1 MLGREASMSTTWFEN
16 RSVFPAVPGDGDESG
31 YRSRDRGEPGL
42 LEMLSLSG
50 WRWLALEPL
59 GLLAAIAALRHWFFG
74 DAELTGILHPY
85 GLVVLLASSQYGVTG
100 GMIATVAAA
109 LAYLF
114 ELSPPSAV
122 QDFYAYAGMV
132 AVQPTAW
139 LATALVLGG
148 LRSLQIYQ
156 AAELAH
162 HLAACRRRANDLA
175 DGLERA
181 ATEIDA
187 LERRIASDMS
197 SVAALSRGFSKI
209 DLSDRRAAAVS
220 FGELFR
226 AGTGTTTFTI
236 YLKNPDRYVPVLA
249 LEDDVSRPVQALE
262 ALCPAAIDAM
272 IKESA
277 CADAVAP
284 VGKGEPVG
292 GRHIV
297 LVPPSEVSTEALAA
311 IVCRTVAAPPDA
323 RQFRRRT
330 EDLSRAFATLLHA
343 CPNPP
348 AGGCR

>member
-1 MLGREASMSTTWFEN
+1 MSTTWFEN
-16 RSVFPAVPGDGDESG
+16 RSVFPAIPRDGDESG
-31 YRSRDRGEPGL
+31 HRSTDRGATDGEPSL

-50 WRWLALEPL
+50 WRGLALETL
-59 GLLAAIAALRHWFFG
+59 GLLSAIAALRHWFFA

-85 GLVVLLASSQYGVTG
+85 WLVVLLASSQYGVTG
-100 GMIATVAAA
+100 GMIATLAAA
-109 LAYLF
+109 VAYLF

-122 QDFYAYAGMV
+122 QDFYGYAGMV
-132 AVQPTAW
+132 AVQPSAW

-162 HLAACRRRANDLA
+162 HLAVCRRRANDLA

-197 SVAALSRGFSKI
+197 SVAALSRGFAKI

-236 YLKNPDRYVPVLA
+236 YLKNPDSYVPVLA

-262 ALCPAAIDAM
+262 ALCPAAVDAM

-277 CADAVAP
+277 GADAAAP
-284 VGKGEPVG
+284 VAKGEPVAA
-292 GRHIV
+292 RHIV
-297 LVPPSEVSTEALAA
+297 LVPPSEASTEALAA
-311 IVCRTVAAPPDA
+311 IVCRTVPAPADA

-330 EDLSRAFATLLHA
+330 EELSRAFATILSV
-343 CPNPP
+343 CPDPP
-348 AGGCR
+348 AGVRR